1 MKTAIMT
8 VGNELVTGR
17 IRDKNAAV
25 IAKGIH
31 AQGWQVIAVVSVGD
45 NKQDMAWALNG
56 LLSRAD
62 AVIVTGGLG
71 PTADDVTTA
80 AVAEIL
86 GLPLYRD
93 EAVLRRIMDL
103 FAARGLKWT
112 ENNAKQAYFPA
123 GARIIPNPV
132 GTADGFAL
140 RHGEGLIVVI
150 PGVPSEAARMF
161 AEGVL
166 PLLRETFPGRAKAV
180 ASRTFKLFGLSEAAV
195 DEALSGLDPAGRG
208 VEIGFYPEFP
218 ENHLVVTARA
228 DDAAEASRRLEE
240 TCREVETLLRRYV
253 FAYDEDTL
261 EGVVSSLL
269 MERGLT
275 LAIAESCTGGLI
287 TDRLTDV
294 PGSSAFLIQGIVAYS
309 NRAKMALLGVPEEVL
324 LAHGAVSD
332 QTAVLMARGVRA
344 AAGTDLGLS
353 VTGIAGPT
361 GGSEE
366 KPVGTVYMAL
376 ADNERSLCRRYRFRW
391 NRRRNKII
399 SSQAALILLKDYL
412 MGE

>member
-140 RHGEGLIVVI
+140 RSRPRGPGGGDRFLSRVPREPPRRHG
-150 PGVPSEAARMF
+150 PG
-161 AEGVL
+161 G
-166 PLLRETFPGRAKAV
+166 
-180 ASRTFKLFGLSEAAV
+180 
-195 DEALSGLDPAGRG
+195 
-208 VEIGFYPEFP
+208 
-218 ENHLVVTARA
+218 
-228 DDAAEASRRLEE
+228 
-240 TCREVETLLRRYV
+240 
-253 FAYDEDTL
+253 
-261 EGVVSSLL
+261 
-269 MERGLT
+269 
-275 LAIAESCTGGLI
+275 
-287 TDRLTDV
+287 
-294 PGSSAFLIQGIVAYS
+294 
-309 NRAKMALLGVPEEVL
+309 
-324 LAHGAVSD
+324 
-332 QTAVLMARGVRA
+332 
-344 AAGTDLGLS
+344 
-353 VTGIAGPT
+353 
-361 GGSEE
+361 
-366 KPVGTVYMAL
+366 
-376 ADNERSLCRRYRFRW
+376 
-391 NRRRNKII
+391 
-399 SSQAALILLKDYL
+399 
-412 MGE
+412 

>member
-1 MKTAIMT
+1 
-8 VGNELVTGR
+8 
-17 IRDKNAAV
+17 
-25 IAKGIH
+25 
-31 AQGWQVIAVVSVGD
+31 
-45 NKQDMAWALNG
+45 
-56 LLSRAD
+56 
-62 AVIVTGGLG
+62 
-71 PTADDVTTA
+71 
-80 AVAEIL
+80 
-86 GLPLYRD
+86 
-93 EAVLRRIMDL
+93 
-103 FAARGLKWT
+103 
-112 ENNAKQAYFPA
+112 
-123 GARIIPNPV
+123 
-132 GTADGFAL
+132 
-140 RHGEGLIVVI
+140 
-150 PGVPSEAARMF
+150 
-161 AEGVL
+161 
-166 PLLRETFPGRAKAV
+166 
-180 ASRTFKLFGLSEAAV
+180 
-195 DEALSGLDPAGRG
+195 
-208 VEIGFYPEFP
+208 
-218 ENHLVVTARA
+218 
-228 DDAAEASRRLEE
+228 
-240 TCREVETLLRRYV
+240 VETRLRRYI

-275 LAIAESCTGGLI
+275 LAVAESCTGGLI